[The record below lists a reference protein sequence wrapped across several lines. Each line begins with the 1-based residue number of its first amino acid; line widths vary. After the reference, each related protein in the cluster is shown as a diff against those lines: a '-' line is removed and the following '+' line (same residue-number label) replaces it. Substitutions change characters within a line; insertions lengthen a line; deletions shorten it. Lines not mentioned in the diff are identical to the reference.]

1 MGAPGVRV
9 RVRGAPWRAIDISH
23 YGALPRAAAL
33 AVPVMLGAWT
43 VQAADIIETAEQ
55 AGRFDSFLQLVEA
68 AGMVQM
74 LKGKGPFTVFAPT
87 DEGVGQLPTDMLE
100 QLLAAE
106 NRGPL
111 EAVIQS
117 HVVTDA
123 AIWTRDLLG
132 RAVEVATLG
141 GGALA
146 IDGTTTVIM
155 LVPIEV
161 TITEVDGQAVV
172 APGSAVT
179 PVSALVVK
187 APPDPI
193 ADADGPATLAGQE
206 LIGVATVVEP
216 DIEADN
222 GVIHGIDL
230 LLLPPD
236 VLWSF

>member
-1 MGAPGVRV
+1 MSRY
-9 RVRGAPWRAIDISH
+9 I
-23 YGALPRAAAL
+23 ALPRAIAL

-68 AGMVQM
+68 AGMVEM
-74 LKGKGPFTVFAPT
+74 LKGEGPFTVFAPT
-87 DEGVGQLPTDMLE
+87 DEGVGQLPPETLE
-100 QLLAAE
+100 RLLAAG

-117 HVVTDA
+117 HIVADA
-123 AIWTRDLLG
+123 AIRTRDLLG

-172 APGSAVT
+172 APDSAARS
-179 PVSALVVK
+179 VSALVVK
-187 APPDPI
+187 APPDSI
-193 ADADGPATLAGQE
+193 ADADGLATLAGQE
-206 LIGVATVVEP
+206 LIGVATLVEP

-222 GVIHGIDL
+222 GVIHGIDRVL
-230 LLLPPD
+230 MPPD

>member
-1 MGAPGVRV
+1 M
-9 RVRGAPWRAIDISH
+9 SN

-33 AVPVMLGAWT
+33 AVPLTFGAWT
-43 VQAADIIETAEQ
+43 VQAADIIDTAEQ
-55 AGRFDSFLQLVEA
+55 AGRFTSFLQLVEA
-68 AGMVQM
+68 AGMVET
-74 LKGKGPFTVFAPT
+74 LKGEGPFTVFAPT
-87 DEGVGQLPTDMLE
+87 DEGVDQLPPDTLE
-100 QLLAAE
+100 QLLAEE

-111 EAVIQS
+111 ETVIQS
-117 HVVTDA
+117 HIVADA
-123 AIWTRDLLG
+123 AIRTRDLLG

-141 GGALA
+141 GGTLA

-155 LVPIEV
+155 LVPVEV
-161 TITEVDGQAVV
+161 TITEVEGQAVV
-172 APGSAVT
+172 APNSAVT
-179 PVSALVVK
+179 PVSAIVVK

-193 ADADGPATLAGQE
+193 DDADRRATLAGEE

-230 LLLPPD
+230 VLLPPD

>member
-1 MGAPGVRV
+1 M
-9 RVRGAPWRAIDISH
+9 SH
-23 YGALPRAAAL
+23 YGALPRAVAL
-33 AVPVMLGAWT
+33 AAPITLGAWT

-55 AGRFDSFLQLVEA
+55 AGRFDSFLRLVEA
-68 AGMVQM
+68 AGMVEM
-74 LKGKGPFTVFAPT
+74 LKGEGPFTVFAPT
-87 DEGVGQLPTDMLE
+87 DEGVGQLPPDTLE
-100 QLLAAE
+100 RLLAAG

-117 HVVTDA
+117 HVVADA
-123 AIWTRDLLG
+123 AIRTRELLG
-132 RAVEVATLG
+132 GAVEVATLG

-172 APGSAVT
+172 APDSAVT
-179 PVSALVVK
+179 SVSALVVK
-187 APPDPI
+187 APDAI
-193 ADADGPATLAGQE
+193 VNADRPATPAGDE
-206 LIGVATVVEP
+206 LIGVATLVEP

-222 GVIHGIDL
+222 GVIHGIDRV
-230 LLLPPD
+230 LLPPD

>member
-1 MGAPGVRV
+1 M
-9 RVRGAPWRAIDISH
+9 
-23 YGALPRAAAL
+23 
-33 AVPVMLGAWT
+33 AVPVTLGAWT

-55 AGRFDSFLQLVEA
+55 VGRFDAFLQLAEA
-68 AGMVQM
+68 AGMVEM
-74 LKGKGPFTVFAPT
+74 LKGEGPFTVFAPT
-87 DEGVGQLPTDMLE
+87 DEGVGRLPPDTLE

-111 EAVIQS
+111 ESVIRS
-117 HVVTDA
+117 HIVADA
-123 AIWTRDLLG
+123 AIRTRDLLG

-155 LVPIEV
+155 LVPIDV
-161 TITEVDGQAVV
+161 TITEVEGQAVV

-179 PVSALVVK
+179 PVAALVAKVPS
-187 APPDPI
+187 ASI
-193 ADADGPATLAGQE
+193 ADADGPTLLAEQE
-206 LIGVATVVEP
+206 LISVATLVEP

-230 LLLPPD
+230 VLLPPD